1 MVGPTEAEKG
11 QSRIISVIFH
21 SQGSHHGVNDR
32 HDLPVTSYDHTWTGR
47 PAFTHR
53 CLMTIVCRKQKQKKK
68 KNPPPKKKKKKKKK
82 KKHKKKNR
90 KAYCFSAL
98 KHLPFPHAFDTFVFI
113 DLAS

>member
-1 MVGPTEAEKG
+1 VQPPCDLAMVGPTEAEKG

-53 CLMTIVCRKQKQKKK
+53 CLMTIVCRKQKQTK
-68 KNPPPKKKKKKKKK
+68 KNPKKTKMNVPKKKKKKKKK
-82 KKHKKKNR
+82 KKTKKKTG
-90 KAYCFSAL
+90 
-98 KHLPFPHAFDTFVFI
+98 KHIF
-113 DLAS
+113 